1 MSNIYVGNLNYST
14 REDSLTNLFE
24 QYGSV
29 TSVKI
34 IMDKFTGKSKGFGFV
49 EMGSEEEA
57 KNAIEA
63 LNDAEFEGNRLR
75 VSAARQPERRPGG
88 GGGSRFGGDRGGN
101 RGGGGGYRR

>member
-14 REDSLTNLFE
+14 REDSLTSLFE

-88 GGGSRFGGDRGGN
+88 GGGSRFGGDRGG
-101 RGGGGGYRR
+101 RSGGGYNRR